1 MIIKQYKS
9 KLSNELQVSSL
20 VTTNDSNGSLFF
32 REEDLKIEIESLEN
46 NDVIEFEIERLG
58 LRTFL
63 TNTTNIIA
71 TDIESNGVLYFYKVQ
86 KPSISGYTYEVVSE
100 SYSPSGNYIYTNL
113 PTVEILFSSISGN
126 NKFII
131 NYETVPVFVDK
142 RHLNLKHIY
151 ESDGK
156 YFVCRIKNSKILV
169 TFSKD
174 ILDIKKKNYV
184 FQIDRTRKSDSV
196 YFIINEFIHSGHI
209 NKNGV
214 NGIVRYDYFPYQH
227 RLLTENIFTGKI
239 DSENSIFLNKNVDV
253 SSIFL
258 KKINN
263 TSINIDLS
271 KISTHGGKVYFDQL
285 LIENIIDKN
294 DDLEVVYDLLD
305 IDIIEKQIPISAID
319 GNSKLHTYVSP
330 TSILSNGITTKKEK
344 EFGVIKSRNDFLID
358 AVFSFS
364 NINIRQSGN
373 EYSYDY
379 LNQSNISFTDG
390 FELHEFYTQ
399 NMDDIDYYLNSK
411 LYKSCGV
418 FVLAKSNKE
427 FVSCKFKPKIK
438 ENFHDFL
445 EYKIFSNSI
454 VILGNENTDVPAG
467 VGKILIENIY
477 PLNFSIDYDD
487 TDNSYFVNIDISRY
501 EEDISGLLESDPD
514 IIDFCNV
521 SDLIKKDYSYDKN
534 KIKCLFNKDLEI
546 NISNNLFFDEDT
558 KALLCKI
565 QKTSGYKLYIKY
577 EDIASSYGI

>member
-1 MIIKQYKS
+1 MIIKHYKS

-32 REEDLKIEIESLEN
+32 REEDLKIEIESVEN

-63 TNTTNIIA
+63 TNTTNILA
-71 TDIESNGVLYFYKVQ
+71 TDIENNGVLYFYKVQ

-239 DSENSIFLNKNVDV
+239 DSENSIFLNKNVDT

-294 DDLEVVYDLLD
+294 DNLEV
-305 IDIIEKQIPISAID
+305 S
-319 GNSKLHTYVSP
+319 
-330 TSILSNGITTKKEK
+330 
-344 EFGVIKSRNDFLID
+344 
-358 AVFSFS
+358 
-364 NINIRQSGN
+364 
-373 EYSYDY
+373 
-379 LNQSNISFTDG
+379 
-390 FELHEFYTQ
+390 
-399 NMDDIDYYLNSK
+399 
-411 LYKSCGV
+411 
-418 FVLAKSNKE
+418 
-427 FVSCKFKPKIK
+427 
-438 ENFHDFL
+438 
-445 EYKIFSNSI
+445 
-454 VILGNENTDVPAG
+454 
-467 VGKILIENIY
+467 
-477 PLNFSIDYDD
+477 
-487 TDNSYFVNIDISRY
+487 
-501 EEDISGLLESDPD
+501 
-514 IIDFCNV
+514 
-521 SDLIKKDYSYDKN
+521 
-534 KIKCLFNKDLEI
+534 
-546 NISNNLFFDEDT
+546 
-558 KALLCKI
+558 
-565 QKTSGYKLYIKY
+565 
-577 EDIASSYGI
+577 